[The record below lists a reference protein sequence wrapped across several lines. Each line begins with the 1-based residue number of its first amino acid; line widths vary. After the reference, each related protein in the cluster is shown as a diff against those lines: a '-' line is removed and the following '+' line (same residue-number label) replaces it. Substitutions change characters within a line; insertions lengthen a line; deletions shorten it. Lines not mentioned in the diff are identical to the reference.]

1 MSIVGVLV
9 AAGMMGG
16 LALFLADMTK
26 RQHVTQRRS
35 ETGAEVVALQHKILS
50 VLYDGESCTKTLGTN
65 INFSSVAGTRIS
77 HLKNRDGRV
86 VLTADPT
93 NTGNHDINRLLRV
106 NSMTLENPQGTGRT
120 REVDMEVALKKLG
133 TANAGMETVK
143 TFTITVELDASDKI
157 VRCHHALDAKEQAV
171 KESVCLAMGG
181 LWSSNSCSLANLF
194 RQDCERMTG
203 TASAWNSSTKTCS
216 IDSLLQPLRSGIS
229 TNTGN
234 INTNTNDLTA
244 IRNSLSGHVSDTG
257 IHGGGGVPS
266 NNQGISVAGKKCT
279 GANQVLQ
286 GFDSHGNVICI
297 PVPGTHPP
305 NKSCYIHAGCIIK
318 RVGYGTAP
326 APSGKDCNTDYPSSV
341 CPAPYTHKLQFL
353 PGTHGHHNEQYD
365 MYLVLCCR

>member
-1 MSIVGVLV
+1 MSIVGVLM

-50 VLYDGESCTKTLGTN
+50 VLYDGESCTETLGTN
-65 INFSSVAGTRIS
+65 INFSSVAGTQINQ
-77 HLKNRDGRV
+77 LKNREGRV

-120 REVDMEVALKKLG
+120 REVDMEVAIKKLG
-133 TANAGMETVK
+133 TANAGMETMK

-171 KESVCLAMGG
+171 KERVCVAMGG

-216 IDSLLQPLRSGIS
+216 IDNLLQPLRSGIS
-229 TNTGN
+229 TNSGN
-234 INTNTNDLTA
+234 ITANKNDL
-244 IRNSLSGHVSDTG
+244 SSHVADTS
-257 IHGGGGVPS
+257 IHGGTVAPS
-266 NNQGISVAGKKCT
+266 GNQGVSVAGKKCP
-279 GANQVLQ
+279 GADEVLQ
-286 GFDSHGNVICI
+286 GFDSAGDVICTKMAA
-297 PVPGTHPP
+297 GTHP
-305 NKSCYIHAGCIIK
+305 AGNDCFYK
-318 RVGYGTAP
+318 KQYHYRAN
-326 APSGKDCNTDYPSSV
+326 SGSGLFSGGVTSVLSTTLHSVIGGV
-341 CPAPYTHKLQFL
+341 CPTSYT
-353 PGTHGHHNEQYD
+353 PQYRVNHAIAARTGA
-365 MYLVLCCR
+365 YNYYGIALWCCK